1 MNYMTTGKAM
11 TFQEE
16 VVCIALIKRNGSTL
30 KQLHA
35 AIAAADGEIE
45 RALRRLTE
53 GGDVTKLGDEYWI
66 DEAHI
71 RAWWRE
77 N

>member
-1 MNYMTTGKAM
+1 MNHLTTGKAM
-11 TFQEE
+11 TYQEE
-16 VVCIALIKRNGSTL
+16 CVCIALIKRNGATL

-45 RALRRLTE
+45 RALMCLRER
-53 GGDVTKLGDEYWI
+53 GDVTKMCDEYWI